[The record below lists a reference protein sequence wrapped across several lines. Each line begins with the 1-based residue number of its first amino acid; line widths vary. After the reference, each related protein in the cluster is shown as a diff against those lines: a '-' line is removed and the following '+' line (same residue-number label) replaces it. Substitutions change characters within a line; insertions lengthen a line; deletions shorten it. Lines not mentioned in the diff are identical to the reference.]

1 MEDGKGFL
9 SAEELYEAGAG
20 FVVGGHNYG
29 RLDRLAGDEI
39 SVLGGHVERLNAEAE
54 RLKIG
59 LEIARVE
66 QLERAREEIR
76 ERYGH

>member
-1 MEDGKGFL
+1 MEYDKDFL
-9 SAEELYEAGAG
+9 SAEKLYEAGAG

-29 RLDRLAGDEI
+29 RLDRLTGDEI
-39 SVLGGHVERLNAEAE
+39 SSLGGHVERLHAEAE

-66 QLERAREEIR
+66 QLEKDREEI
-76 ERYGH
+76 

>member
-1 MEDGKGFL
+1 MEEDKDFL

-29 RLDRLAGDEI
+29 RLDRLTEDDI
-39 SVLGGHVERLNAEAE
+39 RILGRHVERLDAEAE
-54 RLKIG
+54 RLKRG

-66 QLERAREEIR
+66 QLEKDREEIR